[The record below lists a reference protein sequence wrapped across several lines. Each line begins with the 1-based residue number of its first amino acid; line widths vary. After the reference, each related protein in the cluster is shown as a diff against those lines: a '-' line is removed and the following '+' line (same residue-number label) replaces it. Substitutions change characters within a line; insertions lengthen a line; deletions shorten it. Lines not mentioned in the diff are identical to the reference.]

1 MRIVKEDGRGTG
13 GRSACVLS
21 VDRSTPPLQQL
32 CEDRLNLGQQSIV
45 SKTMGRHELP
55 LTVFVKALEIGGNR
69 GIPRIAQRTLQFGED
84 GGNAA
89 DGLASLDHLAT
100 LEEGPGENGP
110 FEGTLIQD
118 FDESGRSGGQ
128 NPRFQVFV
136 VVVGRC
142 HHSDRFIATLSE
154 DLNHFGVARGPAQE
168 QA

>member
-1 MRIVKEDGRGTG
+1 MRIVKKDGRGTG

-21 VDRSTPPLQQL
+21 VNRSTPALQQL
-32 CEDRLNLGQQSIV
+32 GEDRLNLGQKSIV
-45 SKTMGRHELP
+45 AKTMGRHELP

-89 DGLASLDHLAT
+89 DGLASLNHLAT
-100 LEEGPGENGP
+100 LEEGSGENGA
-110 FEGTLIQD
+110 FERALIED
-118 FDESGRSGGQ
+118 FDEAGRSGGQ

-142 HHSDRFIATLSE
+142 HHGSRFIATLPE
-154 DLNHFGVARGPAQE
+154 DLNHFGAARGPEQE